1 MAEKRRFYNAG
12 DAKGFTKAVFF
23 EAVKALIEGGE
34 MPEPAT
40 EDLILEAC
48 DYELESISLR
58 SKSTGT
64 GEKKDALES
73 DYATKLAQAII
84 PLVDATPR
92 SVEEILEIAMDKG
105 IYSDKVDDE
114 GNPKPY
120 AAPWVARV
128 LSGKPG
134 IDAGV
139 EKVSKVVEKKNKKG
153 LVSQKEVTAY
163 KRG

>member
-12 DAKGFTKAVFF
+12 EAKGFTKAVFF
-23 EAVKALIEGGE
+23 EAVKALIEGE
-34 MPEPAT
+34 DLPDAAT
-40 EDLILEAC
+40 EQLILDAC

-58 SKSTGT
+58 SKSGS

-73 DYATKLAQAII
+73 EYATKLAQAII

-92 SVEEILEIAMDKG
+92 SVEEILAIAAERG
-105 IYSDKVDDE
+105 IFSDKVDDT

-139 EKVSKVVEKKNKKG
+139 EKVSKIVEKKNAKG